1 MTAALDVSYPADTV
15 SEVGRSCAVETAER
29 QNTEAEPYISAL
41 GRATS
46 GDRAEAA

>member
-1 MTAALDVSYPADTV
+1 MTAALDVSYPADTI
-15 SEVGRSCAVETAER
+15 SEVGRSCAVKTAER
-29 QNTEAEPYISAL
+29 QNAVGTVSAV

>member
-29 QNTEAEPYISAL
+29 QNREAKPYPLRDAQPVEIA
-41 GRATS
+41 
-46 GDRAEAA
+46 